1 MFYDLQFGMT
11 DMNIFKNMALKYP
24 KIVEEMCLAAVL
36 AGAKIMEVYSEDDF
50 GVEVKADYSPITRAD
65 RLADDV
71 IGKIL
76 KRNFPN
82 IPIVSEESNYNQ
94 IPTIADIYFLVDPL
108 DGTKEFIKKT
118 GEFTTNIAVI
128 FNGKA
133 ELGVVYVPVTKELYY
148 RDLDGF
154 SYLERDVNDFEV
166 RGERNQISCRT
177 ADKDNLSVVRSV
189 SHSTP
194 ETEAYISGY
203 APNNSASA
211 GSSLKFGLIA
221 RGVADLYPRLGR
233 TMEWDTGAAH
243 AVLKGSGGNVR
254 RLDTLQEL
262 SYGKPGMENPFFVAS
277 GNDMSLIPYDL
288 EL

>member
-1 MFYDLQFGMT
+1 
-11 DMNIFKNMALKYP
+11 MNIFENMAWKYQG
-24 KIVEEMCLAAVL
+24 IVEKMCLAAIS
-36 AGAKIMEVYSEDDF
+36 AGARIMAVYSEDDF
-50 GVEVKADYSPITRAD
+50 GVEVKGDDSPITRAD
-65 RLADDV
+65 RLADNV

-76 KRNFPN
+76 KQNFPD
-82 IPIVSEESNYNQ
+82 IPIISEESDCDL
-94 IPTIADIYFLVDPL
+94 TSAVGGIYFLVDPL

-118 GEFTTNIAVI
+118 GEFTVNIAVI
-128 FNGKA
+128 LNGKA

-148 RDLDGF
+148 RDLDGL
-154 SYLERDVNDFEV
+154 SYLVRDVNNFEV
-166 RGERNQISCRT
+166 CGERTQISCRT
-177 ADKDNLSVVRSV
+177 VDMDNLSIVRSV

-194 ETEAYISGY
+194 ETEEYISGY

-243 AVLKGSGGNVR
+243 AVLKGAGGNVR

-262 SYGKPGMENPFFVAS
+262 SYGKPGMENPFFIAS
-277 GNDMSLIPYDL
+277 GNDMALTPYAGVP
-288 EL
+288 